1 VNAVAAYV
9 RFADRCNDVIGRA
22 VAWLTLGTVVV
33 CFVVVVLR
41 YAFSIGFIWLQ
52 ELYVW
57 QHGAVFMLGA
67 GYALLH
73 GSHVRVDIVYARLG
87 ARRRAWIDLIGTAVF
102 LLPWLAI
109 VLWYGL
115 PFVGLS
121 WRLLE
126 PSAQMGGLPGY
137 FLLKSVIVLFAV
149 LVGAQGLASAAR
161 SVLAIRGAAAPPG
174 AERD

>member
-1 VNAVAAYV
+1 VNAIAAYV
-9 RFADRCNDVIGRA
+9 RFADRCNEVVGRA

-41 YAFSIGFIWLQ
+41 YVFSVGF
-52 ELYVW
+52 
-57 QHGAVFMLGA
+57 
-67 GYALLH
+67 
-73 GSHVRVDIVYARLG
+73 
-87 ARRRAWIDLIGTAVF
+87 RRAWIDLIGTAMF

-126 PSAQMGGLPGY
+126 PSSQMGGMPGY
-137 FLLKSVIVLFAV
+137 FVLKSVIVLFCV
-149 LVGAQGLASAAR
+149 LVGAQGLALAGR
-161 SVLAIRGAAAPPG
+161 SVLVICGIAVPSDGDRG
-174 AERD
+174 